1 MARDDTQL
9 RAAKRS
15 YQSAKLEGNHQEEAK
30 WANVVGHI
38 LKDRGEYV
46 EALKWFRFDYDISI
60 KFLNQRQCLASC
72 QSLGEVHLLLKQF
85 KDALFFQKKHLEL
98 ARDAYDNVEQQR
110 ANTQLGRT
118 YYEMLLNSKDDNQVV
133 LSAKKYFKSAMD
145 LAQVLKEN
153 PPSNTCSF
161 LTEYIDAHN
170 NMGMLEMELDN
181 FEEAQKILSEG
192 LKICDEE
199 EVTEHDA
206 GRSRLHH
213 NLGFVYMELREW
225 DKARFHIEKDILICN
240 SIEHCQGE
248 AKGYINLGL
257 LHYRNQKYDE
267 ALRCYKRAR
276 DLAKTMEDEDSLVN
290 EIDQNIKSAKEA
302 SKIEKELINE
312 EQNLKKLIR
321 VLTTARGTP
330 RERSCLLKQDTSLN
344 CLIDKARLIT
354 SWSKLLK
361 YGKQKKKI
369 SKELGDEE
377 KLSDSF
383 LFIGEAYENLR
394 KFSKASKWYTKSRE
408 TYKSIRNLEG
418 QAMAL
423 LNIGN
428 VLDSA
433 GNLKEALKT
442 YEECYR
448 ISHEAKLYSIQ
459 LNALENMNYIHLIRS
474 NDINEA
480 SKYQLQ
486 IKKLKE
492 SEDKELEKQDM
503 VENYC
508 SESDTEW
515 SAHISSDRS
524 NACDSPDTLAG
535 IDEMSD
541 DAPLISLIQSTRRS
555 PKIKPTYI
563 GKQKQ
568 SSNFNKLSPKGSAR
582 SISNQETIGRKRVR
596 VVLSDDEDETFVEVE
611 HSNGRTL
618 SYQAEDV
625 ATSDEFKNKSDAVN
639 PGCMIQGVSG
649 VVSKHTNRSYTPVNI
664 EESSSSYKN
673 TGPFVSTQHD
683 EGHRSSSTKEHDQ
696 CVAVKVDTELIHV
709 EAEKFVA
716 TDKLSIESLK
726 VELAC
731 LYYLQLPV
739 GKQSEGRFW
748 ILNLTCFLLTVIAPN
763 SMIGLL
769 PIIHHIRWGDRV
781 IESLEAIETIK
792 DQMGKVLVEAFLD
805 GWVQKRLIK
814 LYIDGCKEVSGT
826 PNLKLLKKL
835 YDLEVSDDEISV
847 CDCELQDLS
856 VTPLLNALQTH
867 RTFAMLDLSH
877 NVLGNVTMEKLQQVF
892 TSSGQKYGGLTL
904 DLHCNRFGPTA
915 LFQIRKVE
923 TWGGWQ
929 RLMGCT
935 TFEAAITGAD
945 GGDNYESKRQEASNR
960 MRKLMACGGF
970 VNVLRYLLDWKSLI
984 WLVIASLMLVHP
996 TYQLY
1001 CKIAEV
1007 PFLSNPADTNNS
1019 ISNTY
1024 SHASALLLFVALCSL
1039 NVEDCAITSRT
1050 IQKVADALDAGSVL
1064 EQLCIGHNPVSGNAI
1079 VNLLVKLTALKSFSK
1094 LSLNG
1099 LKLSKPVV
1107 DSLCQLAKTSSLSA
1121 LMLGKTGIGTEGALM
1136 ITELMFNGTDD
1147 SVKLDLSYCGLTP
1160 EYIFKL
1166 NADISIICCI
1176 LELNLAG
1183 NPITQQG
1190 TGPLSSMLMNPQCCL
1205 KVLVLEKCQLGVGGI
1220 LQILQALADNNS
1232 LEDLNLAANA
1242 DTDQHNTPQHAT
1254 TTKECTTEIVQPKTN
1269 IIESSPM
1276 MCTLQEV
1283 VPTQQGF
1290 PLESVDLDQLE
1301 VADSEDDHTKV
1312 EAAASGID
1320 DSCASSCQ
1328 RNLSQECQLIQEL
1341 STAIRTAKKLQLLDL
1356 SKNGLSTKAVELYA
1370 AWSSSRPCPAYRH
1383 IKDRTIHLFTEGKKC
1398 CIRSCCRK
1406 D

>member
-739 GKQSEGRFW
+739 GKQSEG
-748 ILNLTCFLLTVIAPN
+748 
-763 SMIGLL
+763 LL

-915 LFQIRKVE
+915 LFQVCE
-923 TWGGWQ
+923 CPSLFA
-929 RLMGCT
+929 RLEVLNM
-935 TFEAAITGAD
+935 
-945 GGDNYESKRQEASNR
+945 ASNR
-960 MRKLMACGGF
+960 LTDACAS
-970 VNVLRYLLDWKSLI
+970 YLSTIL
-984 WLVIASLMLVHP
+984 
-996 TYQLY
+996 QN
-1001 CKIAEV
+1001 CR
-1007 PFLSNPADTNNS
+1007 
-1019 ISNTY
+1019 
-1024 SHASALLLFVALCSL
+1024 ALCSL

>member
-257 LHYRNQKYDE
+257 LHFRNQKYDE

-276 DLAKTMEDEDSLVN
+276 DLAKTMEDEDSLVD

-302 SKIEKELINE
+302 TKIEKELINE

-428 VLDSA
+428 VLDSG

-568 SSNFNKLSPKGSAR
+568 SSNFDKLSPKGSAR

-739 GKQSEGRFW
+739 GKQSEG
-748 ILNLTCFLLTVIAPN
+748 
-763 SMIGLL
+763 LL

-781 IESLEAIETIK
+781 IESLETIETIK

-847 CDCELQDLS
+847 SDCELQDLS

-915 LFQIRKVE
+915 LFQVCE
-923 TWGGWQ
+923 CPSLFA
-929 RLMGCT
+929 RLEVLNM
-935 TFEAAITGAD
+935 
-945 GGDNYESKRQEASNR
+945 ASNR
-960 MRKLMACGGF
+960 LTDACAS
-970 VNVLRYLLDWKSLI
+970 YLSTIL
-984 WLVIASLMLVHP
+984 
-996 TYQLY
+996 QN
-1001 CKIAEV
+1001 CR
-1007 PFLSNPADTNNS
+1007 
-1019 ISNTY
+1019 
-1024 SHASALLLFVALCSL
+1024 ALCSL

-1341 STAIRTAKKLQLLDL
+1341 STAIRMAKKLQLLDL